1 MLLRLA
7 FLVATFTL
15 TALVAL
21 PAAADD
27 KGGYIGIGTAQTT
40 ADLGLADIDD
50 GSLSGAFDD
59 EDSGFRVF
67 GGYRFGRVLGLEL
80 SYSDLGAVAFD
91 GMSDG
96 SQSLNDGYSAGPVTA
111 NVETQ
116 LLSVSLTAGV
126 PLGKLVS
133 IYGKAGM
140 HVWAADGSLTESFG
154 EFDLDDFDLA
164 ESGTGAVYGA
174 GVEVRPAPK
183 FGLRLEWEVAQ
194 DAAVGEA
201 DIETVGLSAAF
212 RF

>member
-1 MLLRLA
+1 MRLRPTILLTTLML
-7 FLVATFTL
+7 ATLL
-15 TALVAL
+15 T
-21 PAAADD
+21 PAVADD

-50 GSLSGAFDD
+50 GSLSGIFDD

-67 GGYRFGRVLGLEL
+67 GGYRFGRVLGLEI
-80 SYSDLGAVAFD
+80 SYSDLGAVGFD

-96 SQSLNDGYSAGPVTA
+96 SQALNDGYSAGPVTA

-126 PLGKLVS
+126 PLGRIVS

-140 HVWAADGSLTESFG
+140 HVFAADGSLTESFG

-201 DIETVGLSAAF
+201 DIETIGLGATF